1 MFFLSYRR
9 TGKNATSF
17 LFCNIESLVDKTDV
31 DKTDVNETNAAAS
44 MEDDADHSENVE

>member
-9 TGKNATSF
+9 TGKNATPF

-31 DKTDVNETNAAAS
+31 DETNAAAS
-44 MEDDADHSENVE
+44 MEDDADNSQRLE